1 MAMSEQEPIQD
12 NDYLSELGAPKS
24 VLGSAKPVD
33 LSIGGALYGPEKQ
46 RGLSID
52 EIINLPDV
60 APKGFGK
67 SFGSI
72 SAAEIYAN
80 RRYPIYDRNMPDL
93 ENLYAENQ
101 PWYKILGNG
110 IAKMGLIGAGTFAQS
125 LTNFPNVVDAARSKD
140 LSELSGDPDGYEGS
154 IDNWIKN
161 INEDLPNYASKYVQE
176 HPFLSAIPFMKGNAY
191 WWGEKFIP
199 NLGFMLGAVGGAAV
213 QDIAVGAVT
222 EGIGEIPLLANQI
235 GKASLY
241 LNKLFSAETA
251 IGRGLG
257 ATQLSKLGRLEKLGE
272 RLGKTEAQMFKVT
285 ELAQLAAAAKLGK
298 GFRTTTAILGS
309 AMTEAGVESRNGY
322 SMVKDELTNQYKLT
336 HAGEEPTGD
345 DLQQIENLSTN
356 AMNTRFGINMAL
368 LTVSNSLQFNNLF
381 KTMVGVPGSRA
392 ISGSLTQELEGLGKV
407 GLKEGSLDVFEKKV
421 ATSALGKVWE
431 SVRPTGANVFREGVF
446 EEGGQFAAERGT
458 YDYYTRKYKSDKY
471 KEQWNGVNEL
481 INSTVY
487 GLHEQFGSTEGL
499 ENMLIGGLTGL
510 IVGGVQSGIDAK
522 RGLSKDARLSTAT
535 NVLNQVGIT
544 STLQNNYDNTV
555 TSAGIAKD
563 MEEAAA
569 SGDVFKYKNLQADEF
584 FNFVTSR
591 LPSGMHDVTVEQLNM
606 LKNLSKEQFESMFQ
620 LDFNSTNRATVSE
633 YVDGMI
639 AKSNDI
645 KDTYETIN
653 NTFKNPF
660 KINYNADDINSVIE
674 ANNYI
679 TFEKYKKDLTYFAA
693 MPTLADSRIQSIQ
706 ESVNKINPNITTDVL
721 SQLTNNQGLAE
732 LAKFYEEKA
741 TSLKKTITDYT
752 TPVDKK
758 KINDQIKALRTRSEL
773 IAQSLNTGKVDDKT
787 FDSLLNFELNGQ
799 DATLGKAVASLHAQ
813 ELMDY
818 STDINAL
825 EKRKKDASKAY
836 DEMSTKEGFEK
847 YFKEAEE
854 MASDKD
860 AVVNEEEKKEET
872 APTPETPKEPVK
884 FRFNNANKQAENLE
898 VDREYEMGKVYKTKI
913 NKLDDDRW
921 QVVSPDGTYEILP
934 SKEKAQER
942 SDELTDEFNNLQK
955 IKVLALN
962 PNGSIKIEDVNGD
975 IYDID
980 PRKLSGF
987 SRVQTDQEKLQKIAN
1002 QLGAAQTRIEI
1013 KSGAVSTDD
1022 PSKEQQV
1029 KEPKKKR
1036 VDIFFISTVD
1046 SMDDGVAPSKTYQIR
1061 TRQFLNNVKNFPN
1074 RDNIKVML
1082 VTPKQYK
1089 GLGLTTLDNVA
1100 YGQETF
1106 TPDEQAKLIDVD
1118 NGLVTA
1124 VYVEQDGS
1132 TLYYVDKDG
1141 KRLSKVDG
1149 TQADVNSLV
1158 FANMPTA
1165 SLYYNYKDAAGNPVP
1180 RFRQGEEAEATAYM
1194 EAWKQARADVF
1205 ASDPNNPQLYSF
1217 SISRGMAVETPV
1229 DGKPATNHVGDNLIP
1244 EKKIKNQANVIVVS
1258 TTGTIAHNGE
1268 NYNIPKGR
1276 PMLQYGDTLQW
1287 LNNRKFT
1294 ADEAKGI
1301 FEALRLMSEDIQKKA
1316 KDGKAVEFNPLYS
1329 NFLQNV
1335 LFWKKSGETKN
1346 NQMYIDD
1353 RTMDLYLG
1361 GKKYN
1366 FANLAISEKEIV
1378 SQLQNTFNT
1387 VNNDSVKKNDEEFT
1401 ELYFED
1407 GYLKDRQWPNYQS
1420 YLLSSKLPN
1429 GKGRL
1434 IKDTP
1439 LSTSVT
1445 KPSDQVPYNYRQ
1457 KYVTLGGL
1465 ELSVQKVA
1473 KPQAPV
1479 ATGGAP
1485 EIGGYKMDG
1494 TTPHTRELKALGNV
1508 TFKARLNSN
1517 GVPAVIVDT
1526 IENLE
1531 SIVADPTK
1539 TAPYFDFLK
1548 KENLFDATRS
1558 EQELMYDFAS
1568 IAIANQLNKMKNAES
1583 APAAPAP
1590 VVSDIQGFFK
1600 MGPGAIHQQVLDA
1613 LNKGTN
1619 IIAGYPSRE
1628 VDMLKPLYDQGLI
1641 NSKEDVFNKLKELT
1655 SKKVSVSNDI
1665 ADVEKTLYGTISG
1678 SIPLSQALPNGIY
1691 IDLGNGLFAYAD
1703 KNEKIAAIVDRVNG
1717 YVVSKSFLN
1726 ANTGW
1731 QLPNKANL
1739 KDDAKRFG
1747 ITESS
1752 IIKKYQDAVDTLN
1765 AKYDAEL
1772 AALESGK
1779 VSPTVQENVEK
1790 LEQLEDTVDD
1800 AEEKALEDEINR
1812 QIAEKVDALG
1822 KTKAPKKRYRE
1833 IAGLDVPRMTD
1844 AELQLFKEW
1853 HAKNAAGIPFEVLQR
1868 VMTTNDGRQTWGA
1881 FENGVAKFY
1890 KSAARGTEYHE
1901 IFHGIFGGF
1910 LGAEERQLIFDEFKS
1925 KPGKFKDRA
1934 TGNMIYYEEATDQ
1947 QAEERI
1953 ADDFADFRLGKLPAK
1968 SIGERILKFF
1978 RSIIQFVREFVN
1990 KPSKKDELFKAIDA
2004 GRFKDTKLNPA
2015 VYNQLTQWSVISGLD
2030 ETTTHESVQ
2039 DVAARFFFEVFSKNM
2054 DLYNPKL
2061 LTSPEIFD
2069 TIKGEFADEG
2079 KLDVLGEEGWSQ
2091 LVKKTREFL
2100 RSFKIEFDENNVIAF
2115 NNDDNNNRDYAP
2127 EPFSVDWKKQSS
2139 FPIKITVG
2147 SLVLTV
2153 PTNQENALRLK
2164 MPDEVIS
2171 DSAKGFMLLNFS
2183 RAFATILNKISNTS
2197 SVGKVVDKLLT
2208 LAKQDSNYVRLW
2220 SKLGGTIDKLDA
2232 ESKET
2237 TMDYSKFKAHDW
2249 RLFIN
2254 FYQTFTKQHPNARI
2268 QYISDDEVY
2277 TGSAE
2282 LSDAIDDVVE
2292 GWIEGIKALSKDS
2305 KSLIILDKP
2314 NKVYKVGNLSNIEI
2328 KNPEQMVDFLAK
2340 IGVIFPIDV
2349 YNKLTTREKNV
2360 FGRSVGGLLT
2370 SLRSKSDIL
2379 SSITSKL
2386 LDIKGPLN
2394 AMGEMLVRVTNPNF
2408 DPTHTNVEGEKTN
2421 GYSENNNPS
2430 VFENEWKEAGTLEN
2444 LKQAR
2449 PELNDPFST
2458 NSLVLKKDGLYIDE
2472 DGNIKKDLKVAYIQ
2486 GTKDIDTDDGT
2497 STSKLTL
2504 GNRYTQ
2510 EINEN
2515 VNGRFY
2521 ILLPA
2526 ESSTEWEMDLGINVP
2541 FKQFGTKVGWDNTY
2555 KIFQGYLKD
2564 DIALAMDAETR
2575 EKLKNVGKRAYDLR
2589 FFKDILSEDML
2600 AKINTELVMKSASN
2614 EEVTAFIAENEEE
2627 INNSIKGYFD
2637 EYINA
2642 TIATLKEYKQVV
2654 SSADGKAFAYPML
2667 NSVFA
2672 KISGINRYSLTDE
2685 KLRNLIEY
2693 VNVNYVISNIEFHK
2707 ILFGD
2712 PYQFAL
2718 KEGESEETKRIK
2730 SFLSPRRTTFD
2741 SPEYNEFLNNEFNK
2755 AGEIELTPDDFGYH
2769 EHKSHTNTVT
2779 IKEIY
2784 VEGGL
2789 MGRTKEADA
2798 QSWIMD
2804 TTNREVKLKNAQWTD
2819 EAEVFHQWQ
2828 MAYTRNKLAAK
2839 GKYTYTNDTLKKQD
2853 AALIETPVP
2862 KYGVEVLKPIVTGNK
2877 LGKTY
2882 FDLVLDKFSQM
2893 PLYYQAIENT
2903 TLEGLY
2909 IKMWE
2914 ENIGYAILESGR
2926 KMGTTEAFDLYKG
2939 GKLNPEPFN
2948 NLIQVPWKAYGI
2960 QVETNYDVIKA
2971 QTRGSQPT
2979 KLVTVDL
2986 FDNGVPVSQRAK
2998 EATDRNNNILDLMHE
3013 NAYAVLLERL
3023 GIEDLGTEFILANKQ
3038 AVSNTLVYEM
3048 LRRELDENA
3057 KDTVQLDSKGEF
3069 PIPFEAS
3076 PSYKQIKDI
3085 LYSVVQKTM
3094 VSPKVNGGPKVQV
3107 SVTGW
3112 ENLEKGRRL
3121 AIKTEDG
3128 YKEISREDYDKL
3140 SDEEKKKVVLT
3151 DDTLKFY
3158 TKDDPYMEIMLP
3170 HWFGDTLRKTTKY
3183 KTDEEIL
3190 NYLNSTEEG
3199 KSILRGIGF
3208 RVPAQELSSLVTFRV
3223 KKFLPQFMGESVVVP
3238 SEITT
3243 LAGSDFDIDKLN
3255 TYLKSIY
3262 IDAYGDIRL
3271 VKYLGSEDATKD
3283 FFRGVYKDTIQR
3295 DIDKIEEF
3303 EEFRGKLVDTLSKLE
3318 RIEGAA
3324 SPESLE
3330 SALTP
3335 SELDFFYDHLSLFK
3349 AITDQAAQKDLTA
3362 VDYMNKQI
3370 EDLATN
3376 KEKLTKEILSNSLRE
3391 DYVKDMYKR
3400 ALENEYY
3407 DSMEELLTLPENF
3420 ERLISPVNDAG
3431 LEKLADRIDKLVNP
3445 KGDQIKN
3452 KILNRNF
3459 MTKLRHYFVTA
3470 KRWIG
3475 IAATNIT
3482 SHSLFQ
3488 KGQIY
3493 LNPERFFM
3501 LSKQD
3506 RKFIGDGS
3514 IILPHNK
3521 VKIGDKEYASLSGT
3535 KTADGKK
3542 QYISSRL
3549 SGYGTAF
3556 VDVANKPYIVKL
3568 VTSDLSVGTF
3578 MFLERIGAGEY
3589 TGIFMSQPIIRE
3601 YLKQLDSQNKKGLFS
3616 KFEID
3621 DIKSKFVTT
3630 NKAIETARIDIS
3642 NLEANI
3648 ADYYAG
3654 NELGIE
3660 RNAEQHAIL
3669 DEFLKYAKLAE
3680 YNFDLTQAINYDTT
3694 RYRSGDTL
3702 FKKQVR
3708 TDITIARSPFSGI
3721 AELLDPKNPK
3731 IFIAKQRHLIDLSM
3745 EGMGVILKLEQD
3757 QFRINVIDPLLK
3769 PYARNKYVGVDDF
3782 ERIANKLKASFL
3794 DYIIQTKTGFN
3805 SEINKLFVNPKTSV
3819 SAQLEEAKKVSS
3831 NPILNDLKVISSPRP
3846 DGVMSVKLNV
3856 NIKGSAYD
3864 KDLYIG
3870 YMRQL
3875 RDTPKTNA
3883 LYKDLVKM
3891 ALLQGTYENG
3901 VSIASIIPVED
3912 SSKYVAPIMA
3922 PLIYDES
3929 LDAFADGGFQRN
3941 NWKDPKVFKKFEPKF
3956 WLADE
3961 APVDVQVNDFGDI
3974 VGDLF
3979 QYQSSDYFPNIDK
3992 FGLST
3997 DRRILSLSEEYDS
4010 FYLSNDYL
4018 LVPRV
4023 VKTKYGERVD
4033 MKTGLSITNYSYV
4046 ERNKQGDMSLKNVYG
4061 YKKVYYDD
4069 GTPVTYQTTT
4079 YKGEVINKHVYKL
4092 INLYGDGRLVSEYY
4106 TDTRKS
4112 LLNNGTEKIENEI
4125 SDDNIRK
4132 YFIELGA
4139 QNPVSSQSTEPYIQI
4154 PDYVTDEKLK
4164 NSDGTKRFA
4173 QASKLGTITINPPKS
4188 VDEFFNYFEGK
4199 EGGPT
4204 SEQKAKVLNKL
4215 ADKGYTIDVLKTIL
4229 NSVDKITNFLVL
4241 HEKNHVENNDIDVY
4255 WKNGKD
4261 LLTDD
4266 KVDIET
4272 RATIAALDKLGG
4284 IPSVIDIEFEDVN
4297 IEDTEGSDNPTPCG
4311 TKQ

>member
-1 MAMSEQEPIQD
+1 MAISEQEPIQD
-12 NDYLSELGAPKS
+12 NDYLNELGAPKS

-93 ENLYAENQ
+93 EDVYAESQ

-125 LTNFPNVVDAARSKD
+125 LTNFPNVLDAARSKD

-154 IDNWIKN
+154 IDNWVKN
-161 INEDLPNYASKYVQE
+161 INEDLPNYASKYVRE
-176 HPFLSAIPFMKGNAY
+176 NPFLSAIPFMKGNAY

-199 NLGFMLGAVGGAAV
+199 NLGFMLGAVGGAVV
-213 QDIAVGAVT
+213 QDIAIGAVT

-257 ATQLSKLGRLEKLGE
+257 ATQISQLGRLEQLGE

-407 GLKEGSLDVFEKKV
+407 GLKEGSLDVFEKKA
-421 ATSALGKVWE
+421 ATSVLGKVWE
-431 SVRPTGANVFREGVF
+431 SVRPTGANIFREGVF

-487 GLHEQFGSTEGL
+487 GLNEQFTSTEGL

-510 IVGGVQSGIDAK
+510 VVGGVQSGIDAK
-522 RGLSKDARLSTAT
+522 RGLSKDARLATAT

-660 KINYNADDINSVIE
+660 KINYNADDINSIVE

-706 ESVNKINPNITTDVL
+706 ESVNKINPNITIDVL

-773 IAQSLNTGKVDDKT
+773 IAQALNTGKVDDKT

-799 DATLGKAVASLHAQ
+799 DATLGKSVASLHAQ

-818 STDINAL
+818 SVDINAL

-962 PNGSIKIEDVNGD
+962 PDGSIKIEDVNGD
-975 IYDID
+975 IYNID

-1036 VDIFFISTVD
+1036 VDVFFISTVD

-1061 TRQFLNNVKNFPN
+1061 TRQFLNNVKNFSN

-1082 VTPKQYK
+1082 VTPKQYA

-1106 TPDEQAKLIDVD
+1106 TPEEQAKLTDVD

-1132 TLYYVDKDG
+1132 TLYYVDKEG

-1165 SLYYNYKDAAGNPVP
+1165 SLYYNYKDAKGNPVP

-1194 EAWKQARADVF
+1194 EAWKQARASVF

-1258 TTGTIAHNGE
+1258 TTGTISHNGE

-1294 ADEAKGI
+1294 QDEAKSI

-1329 NFLQNV
+1329 NFLQNI
-1335 LFWKKSGETKN
+1335 LFWKKGAETKN

-1429 GKGRL
+1429 GKGRS

-1465 ELSVQKVA
+1465 ELAVQKVT
-1473 KPQAPV
+1473 KPIAPV
-1479 ATGGAP
+1479 AKGGAT

-1494 TTPHTRELKALGNV
+1494 TTTHTRELKALGNV
-1508 TFKARLNSN
+1508 TFTARLNSN
-1517 GVPAVIVDT
+1517 GVPAVTVDT

-1531 SIVADPTK
+1531 SIVADPAK

-1568 IAIANQLNKMKNAES
+1568 IAIANQLNKMKNAEP
-1583 APAAPAP
+1583 APKPTAP
-1590 VVSDIQGFFK
+1590 VVSDIETKKAAIKGSLAAQGTSIELEIIGDTGKEFLLTVDRKGNISLFSEK
-1600 MGPGAIHQQVLDA
+1600 QPDGSYKSGEAATKEAVINLYKKYVPSSTILKIQKWLASFTGSWAAPETEDGKNYDKAEKA
-1613 LNKGTN
+1613 LN
-1619 IIAGYPSRE
+1619 S
-1628 VDMLKPLYDQGLI
+1628 
-1641 NSKEDVFNKLKELT
+1641 
-1655 SKKVSVSNDI
+1655 
-1665 ADVEKTLYGTISG
+1665 
-1678 SIPLSQALPNGIY
+1678 
-1691 IDLGNGLFAYAD
+1691 
-1703 KNEKIAAIVDRVNG
+1703 
-1717 YVVSKSFLN
+1717 
-1726 ANTGW
+1726 
-1731 QLPNKANL
+1731 
-1739 KDDAKRFG
+1739 
-1747 ITESS
+1747 
-1752 IIKKYQDAVDTLN
+1752 
-1765 AKYDAEL
+1765 EL
-1772 AALESGK
+1772 AALESDK
-1779 VSPTVQENVEK
+1779 PTPTVQENVEK

-1800 AEEKALEDEINR
+1800 AEEKALEDEINK
-1812 QIAEKVDALG
+1812 QIAEKVNALG

-1868 VMTTNDGRQTWGA
+1868 VMTTNDGRQWGA

-1901 IFHGIFGGF
+1901 IFHGIFDGF
-1910 LGAEERQLIFDEFKS
+1910 LSAEERQLIFDEFKS
-1925 KPGKFKDRA
+1925 KSGKFKDRA

-2004 GRFKDTKLNPA
+2004 GKFKDTKLNPA
-2015 VYNQLTQWSVISGLD
+2015 VYNQLTQWSVIPGLD
-2030 ETTTHESVQ
+2030 EPTTHESVQ

-2054 DLYNPKL
+2054 DVYNPRL

-2079 KLDVLGEEGWSQ
+2079 KLDVLGEEGWNQ

-2100 RSFKIEFDENNVIAF
+2100 RSFKIEFDENNIIAF

-2153 PTNQENALRLK
+2153 PTNQENALRLQ

-2171 DSAKGFMLLNFS
+2171 ANAKGFMLLNFS

-2197 SVGKVVDKLLT
+2197 SIGKVVDKLLT

-2232 ESKET
+2232 ENKET
-2237 TMDYSKFKAHDW
+2237 AMDYSKFKAHDW

-2268 QYISDDEVY
+2268 QYVSDDEVY

-2305 KSLIILDKP
+2305 KSLIVLDKP
-2314 NKVYKVGNLSNIEI
+2314 NKVYKVGDLSNIEI
-2328 KNPEQMVDFLAK
+2328 KTPEQMVEFLGK

-2379 SSITSKL
+2379 SSVTSKL

-2394 AMGEMLVRVTNPNF
+2394 AMAEMLVRVTNPNF
-2408 DPTHTNVEGEKTN
+2408 DPTHINVEGERTN
-2421 GYSENNNPS
+2421 GYAENNNSS
-2430 VFENEWKEAGTLEN
+2430 VFENEWREAGTLKN

-2458 NSLVLKKDGLYIDE
+2458 NSLILKEDGLYIDE
-2472 DGNIKKDLKVAYIQ
+2472 DGNIKRDLKVGYIQ
-2486 GTKDIDTDDGT
+2486 GTKDVDTDDGT

-2526 ESSTEWEMDLGINVP
+2526 ESSTEWQMDLGINVP
-2541 FKQFGTKVGWDNTY
+2541 FKQFGTKIGWDTTY

-2564 DIALAMDAETR
+2564 DIALAKDADVR
-2575 EKLKNVGKRAYDLR
+2575 KKLKNIGNRAYDLR

-2600 AKINTELVMKSASN
+2600 AKINTELVMKSASD
-2614 EEVTAFIAENEEE
+2614 EEVIAFIAENEEE
-2627 INNSIKGYFD
+2627 INGSIKSYFD
-2637 EYINA
+2637 EYIND
-2642 TIATLKEYKQVV
+2642 TIATLKEYGQVV
-2654 SSADGKAFAYPML
+2654 PSANGKALAYPML

-2672 KISGINRYSLTDE
+2672 KISGINRYNLTDE

-2693 VNVNYVISNIEFHK
+2693 VNINYVISNIEFHK

-2718 KEGESEETKRIK
+2718 KDGESEETKRIK

-2741 SPEYNEFLNNEFNK
+2741 MPEYNEFLDNEVNK
-2755 AGEIELTPDDFGYH
+2755 AGEIELTPDDLGYH

-2819 EAEVFHQWQ
+2819 EAEIFHQWQ
-2828 MAYTRNKLAAK
+2828 MAYTRNRMAAK

-2882 FDLVLDKFSQM
+2882 FELVLDKFSQL
-2893 PLYYQAIENT
+2893 PLYYQAIEGT

-2914 ENIGYAILESGR
+2914 EKIGYAILESGR
-2926 KMGTTEAFDLYKG
+2926 KMGTTEAFDLYKD

-2948 NLIQVPWKAYGI
+2948 NLVQVPWKAYGI
-2960 QVETNYDVIKA
+2960 QVETNYDVVKA

-2986 FDNGVPVSQRAK
+2986 FDNGVPVSQKAK

-3013 NAYAVLLERL
+3013 NAYNVLLERL

-3140 SDEEKKKVVLT
+3140 SDDEKKKVVLT

-3183 KTDEEIL
+3183 KTDEEII
-3190 NYLNSTEEG
+3190 NYLNITEEG
-3199 KSILRGIGF
+3199 KSILRGVGF

-3262 IDAYGDIRL
+3262 IDVNGNIRL
-3271 VKYLGSEDATKD
+3271 VKWLGSEEATKD

-3303 EEFRGKLVDTLSKLE
+3303 EEFRSKLVDVLSKLE

-3335 SELDFFYDHLSLFK
+3335 SELDFFYDHLSVFK

-3370 EDLATN
+3370 EDLSIN
-3376 KEKLTKEILSNSLRE
+3376 KEKLTKEILSNSIRE

-3400 ALENEYY
+3400 SLENEYY

-3431 LEKLADRIDKLVNP
+3431 LEKLSVRIGKLVNP
-3445 KGDQIKN
+3445 KGDQVKN

-3501 LSKQD
+3501 LPQQD

-3521 VKIGDKEYASLSGT
+3521 VKIGDKEYVSLSGT

-3556 VDVANKPYIVKL
+3556 VDVANKPYIVEL

-3616 KFEID
+3616 KLSIEA
-3621 DIKSKFVTT
+3621 IKSRFITT
-3630 NKAIETARIDIS
+3630 SKAIETARIDIN

-3654 NELGIE
+3654 SELGTE
-3660 RNAEQHAIL
+3660 RNAEQHKIL

-3708 TDITIARSPFSGI
+3708 TDITITRSPFSGI
-3721 AELLDPKNPK
+3721 AELLDPENPK
-3731 IFIAKQRHLIDLSM
+3731 IFIAKQRHLLDLTM

-3769 PYARNKYVGVDDF
+3769 PYARNKYVGADDF

-3819 SAQLEEAKKVSS
+3819 SAQLEEAKKISS
-3831 NPILNDLKVISSPRP
+3831 NPILNDFKVISSPRP
-3846 DGVMSVKLNV
+3846 DGVMSVKLTV

-3864 KDLYIG
+3864 KNLYIG

-3875 RDTPKTNA
+3875 RDTPSTNA

-3901 VSIASIIPVED
+3901 VSIASIIPIED

-3922 PLIYDES
+3922 PLMYDES

-3941 NWKDPKVFKKFEPKF
+3941 NWKDNKVFKKFEPKF

-3974 VGDLF
+3974 IGDIY

-3997 DRRILSLSEEYDS
+3997 DRRILALSEEYDS

-4023 VKTKYGERVD
+4023 VQIKGGERVD
-4033 MKTGLSITNYSYV
+4033 MKTGLSITNYSYI
-4046 ERNKQGDMSLKNVYG
+4046 ERKNQGDMSLKNVYG

-4092 INLYGDGRLVSEYY
+4092 INLRGDGRLVSEHY

-4112 LLNNGTEKIENEI
+4112 VLNNGTEKIENEI
-4125 SDDNIRK
+4125 SDDEIRI
-4132 YFIELGA
+4132 YFNELGE
-4139 QNPVSSQSTEPYIQI
+4139 QNFVSSQSTEPYIQI
-4154 PDYVTDEKLK
+4154 PEYVTDEKLK
-4164 NSDGTKRFA
+4164 NADGTKRFA

-4297 IEDTEGSDNPTPCG
+4297 TEDTEGSDNPTPCG

>member
-1 MAMSEQEPIQD
+1 MAISEQEPIQD
-12 NDYLSELGAPKS
+12 NDYLSDLGAPKP
-24 VLGSAKPVD
+24 VLGSAKPTD

-93 ENLYAENQ
+93 EDLYAENQ

-110 IAKMGLIGAGTFAQS
+110 FVKMGLIGAGTFAQS

-161 INEDLPNYASKYVQE
+161 INEDLPNYASNYVRE
-176 HPFLSAIPFMKGNAY
+176 NPFLSAIPFMKGNAY

-213 QDIAVGAVT
+213 QDIAIGAVT
-222 EGIGEIPLLANQI
+222 EGLGEIPLLANQI

-257 ATQLSKLGRLEKLGE
+257 ATQLSKLGRLEQLGE

-322 SMVKDELTNQYKLT
+322 SMVKDELTNQYKLS

-345 DLQQIENLSTN
+345 DLQQIENLATN

-392 ISGSLTQELEGLGKV
+392 VSGSLTQELEGLGKV
-407 GLKEGSLDVFEKKV
+407 GLKEGSLDVFEKKAAASV
-421 ATSALGKVWE
+421 LGKAWE
-431 SVRPTGANVFREGVF
+431 SVRPKGANVFREGVF

-458 YDYYTRKYKSDKY
+458 YDYYTRKYKSDTY

-487 GLHEQFGSTEGL
+487 GLNEQFGSTEGL
-499 ENMLIGGLTGL
+499 ENMLIGGVTGL
-510 IVGGVQSGIDAK
+510 VVGGVQGAIDK
-522 RGLSKDARLSTAT
+522 RRGLDKDARLATAT

-569 SGDVFKYKNLQADEF
+569 SGDVYKYKNLQADEF

-639 AKSNDI
+639 AKANDI

-653 NTFKNPF
+653 TTFKNPF
-660 KINYNADDINSVIE
+660 KINYNADDINSIVE

-706 ESVNKINPNITTDVL
+706 ESVDKINPNITTDLL

-752 TPVDKK
+752 IPADKK

-773 IAQSLNTGKVDDKT
+773 ISQALNTGKVDDKT

-799 DATLGKAVASLHAQ
+799 DATLGKTVPSLHAQ

-818 STDINAL
+818 STDINSL
-825 EKRKKDASKAY
+825 QKRKRDASKAY
-836 DEMSTKEGFEK
+836 DELSTKEGFEK

-872 APTPETPKEPVK
+872 APTPETPKEPIK
-884 FRFNNANKQAENLE
+884 FRFNNANKQAEDIE
-898 VDREYEMGKVYKTKI
+898 VDREYQMGKVYKTKV

-962 PNGSIKIEDVNGD
+962 PDSSIKIEDVNGD
-975 IYDID
+975 IYDIN

-987 SRVQTDQEKLQKIAN
+987 SRIETDQEKLQKIAN

-1036 VDIFFISTVD
+1036 VDVFFISTVD
-1046 SMDDGVAPSKTYQIR
+1046 SVDDGVAPSKTYQIR

-1074 RDNIKVML
+1074 KDNIKVML
-1082 VTPKQYK
+1082 VTPKQYA

-1106 TPDEQAKLIDVD
+1106 TPEEQAKLIDVD

-1165 SLYYNYKDAAGNPVP
+1165 SLYYNYKDAKGNPVP

-1194 EAWKQARADVF
+1194 EAWKQARASVF

-1217 SISRGMAVETPV
+1217 SISRGMAVETPI

-1244 EKKIKNQANVIVVS
+1244 EKKIKNQANLIVVS

-1294 ADEAKGI
+1294 ADEAKSI
-1301 FEALRLMSEDIQKKA
+1301 FEALRLMSEDIQSKA
-1316 KDGKAVEFNPLYS
+1316 KSGKAVEFNPLYA

-1335 LFWKKSGETKN
+1335 LFWKKGGETKN
-1346 NQMYIDD
+1346 NQMYIDE

-1439 LSTSVT
+1439 LSTSVI
-1445 KPSDQVPYNYRQ
+1445 KPSDILPYNYRQ

-1465 ELSVQKVA
+1465 ELSVQKVT

-1479 ATGGAP
+1479 ATGGAT

-1494 TTPHTRELKALGNV
+1494 ETPHTKELKALGNV
-1508 TFKARLNSN
+1508 TFTARLDSNNKVIAIVNS
-1517 GVPAVIVDT
+1517 

-1531 SIVADPTK
+1531 SIVADPAK

-1548 KENLFDATRS
+1548 KEELFDATRN

-1568 IAIANQLNKMKNAES
+1568 VAIASQLEKMKNAEP
-1583 APAAPAP
+1583 APAAPVAPAP
-1590 VVSDIQGFFK
+1590 V
-1600 MGPGAIHQQVLDA
+1600 A
-1613 LNKGTN
+1613 
-1619 IIAGYPSRE
+1619 E
-1628 VDMLKPLYDQGLI
+1628 V
-1641 NSKEDVFNKLKELT
+1641 
-1655 SKKVSVSNDI
+1655 
-1665 ADVEKTLYGTISG
+1665 A
-1678 SIPLSQALPNGIY
+1678 
-1691 IDLGNGLFAYAD
+1691 
-1703 KNEKIAAIVDRVNG
+1703 
-1717 YVVSKSFLN
+1717 
-1726 ANTGW
+1726 
-1731 QLPNKANL
+1731 
-1739 KDDAKRFG
+1739 
-1747 ITESS
+1747 
-1752 IIKKYQDAVDTLN
+1752 
-1765 AKYDAEL
+1765 
-1772 AALESGK
+1772 
-1779 VSPTVQENVEK
+1779 PTVQENVEK
-1790 LEQLEDTVDD
+1790 LEELEDTVDD
-1800 AEEKALEDEINR
+1800 AQEKALEDEINR
-1812 QIAEKVDALG
+1812 QIAEKVNALG

-1853 HAKNAAGIPFEVLQR
+1853 HAKNAASIPFEVLER
-1868 VMTTNDGRQTWGA
+1868 VMTTNDGRQAWGA

-1890 KSAARGTEYHE
+1890 KSAAKGTEYHE
-1901 IFHGIFGGF
+1901 IFHGIFNGF
-1910 LGAEERQLIFDEFKS
+1910 LRGEERQAIFDEFKS

-1968 SIGERILKFF
+1968 NIGERILRFF
-1978 RSIIQFVREFVN
+1978 RSIVQFVREFVN
-1990 KPSKKDELFKAIDA
+1990 KPSKKDELFKAIEA

-2015 VYNQLTQWSVISGLD
+2015 VYNQLTQWSVIPGLD
-2030 ETTTHESVQ
+2030 EVTTHESVQ
-2039 DVAARFFFEVFSKNM
+2039 DVAARFYFEVFSKNM
-2054 DLYNPKL
+2054 DLYNPRL

-2069 TIKGEFADEG
+2069 TIKEEFAEEG
-2079 KLDVLGEEGWSQ
+2079 KLDVLGEEGWNQ

-2100 RSFKIEFDENNVIAF
+2100 RTSKIEFDENNVIAL

-2153 PTNQENALRLK
+2153 PTNQENALRLQ

-2171 DSAKGFMLLNFS
+2171 ANAKGFMLLNFS

-2197 SVGKVVDKLLT
+2197 AVGKVVDKLLT

-2220 SKLGGTIDKLDA
+2220 AKLGGTIDKLDS
-2232 ESKET
+2232 ENKET
-2237 TMDYSKFKAHDW
+2237 AMDYSKFKAHDW

-2268 QYISDDEVY
+2268 QYVSDDEVY

-2282 LSDAIDDVVE
+2282 LSDAIDDVTQ
-2292 GWIEGIKALSKDS
+2292 GWIEGIKALSKDGN
-2305 KSLIILDKP
+2305 SLIILDKP
-2314 NKVYKVGNLSNIEI
+2314 NKVYKVGDLSNIEI
-2328 KNPEQMVDFLAK
+2328 KNPEQMVEFLGK
-2340 IGVIFPIDV
+2340 IGIIFPIDV

-2379 SSITSKL
+2379 SSVTSKL

-2394 AMGEMLVRVTNPNF
+2394 AMAEMLVRVTNPNF

-2430 VFENEWKEAGTLEN
+2430 VFENEWREAGTLKN

-2458 NSLVLKKDGLYIDE
+2458 NSLILKEDGLYIDE
-2472 DGNIKKDLKVAYIQ
+2472 DGNIKRDLKVGYIQ

-2575 EKLKNVGKRAYDLR
+2575 EKLKNIGKRAYELR

-2614 EEVTAFIAENEEE
+2614 EEVATFIANNETD
-2627 INNSIKGYFD
+2627 INESVKAYFD
-2637 EYINA
+2637 EYIND
-2642 TIATLKEYKQVV
+2642 TIATLKEYGQVV
-2654 SSADGKAFAYPML
+2654 PTKDGKALMYPML

-2672 KISGINRYSLTDE
+2672 KISGINRYGLTDE

-2718 KEGESEETKRIK
+2718 KDGESEETKRIK

-2741 SPEYNEFLNNEFNK
+2741 SPEYNEFLNNEFNN
-2755 AGEIELTPDDFGYH
+2755 AGEIELTSDDIGHH
-2769 EHKSHTNTVT
+2769 EYKSHTNTVT
-2779 IKEIY
+2779 IKEIF

-2798 QSWIMD
+2798 QSWVMD

-2819 EAEVFHQWQ
+2819 EAETFHQWQ
-2828 MAYTRNKLAAK
+2828 MAYTRNRMAAK
-2839 GKYTYTNDTLKKQD
+2839 DKYTYTNEALKKQD

-2862 KYGVEVLKPIVTGNK
+2862 KYGLEILKPIVTGNK

-2914 ENIGYAILESGR
+2914 EKIGYAIVESGR
-2926 KMGTTEAFDLYKG
+2926 KMGTTEAFELYKG
-2939 GKLNPEPFN
+2939 GKLNTEPFN
-2948 NLIQVPWKAYGI
+2948 NLVQVPWKAYGI
-2960 QVETNYDVIKA
+2960 QVETNYDNVKA

-2986 FDNGVPVSQRAK
+2986 FDNGIPVSQKAK

-3013 NAYAVLLERL
+3013 NAYNILLERL

-3057 KDTVQLDSKGEF
+3057 KDTVHLDSKGNF

-3121 AIKTEDG
+3121 AKKTETG
-3128 YKEISREDYDKL
+3128 YEEISSAEYEKL
-3140 SDEEKKKVVLT
+3140 SDDEKKKVVLT

-3170 HWFGDTLRKTTKY
+3170 HWFGEMLRKTTKY

-3190 NYLNSTEEG
+3190 NYLNNSGEEG

-3262 IDAYGDIRL
+3262 IDEYGDIRL
-3271 VKYLGSEDATKD
+3271 VKWLGSEEATKD

-3295 DIDKIEEF
+3295 DIDRIEEF

-3324 SPESLE
+3324 TPESLE
-3330 SALTP
+3330 STLSPA
-3335 SELDFFYDHLSLFK
+3335 ELDFFYDHLSVFK
-3349 AITDQAAQKDLTA
+3349 AITDQAAQKDLSA

-3370 EDLATN
+3370 EDLAIN
-3376 KEKLTKEILSNSLRE
+3376 KEKLTKKILSDSLRE

-3431 LEKLADRIDKLVNP
+3431 LENLSDRIDKLVNP
-3445 KGDQIKN
+3445 KGDKVKN

-3493 LNPERFFM
+3493 LNPNRLFM
-3501 LSKQD
+3501 LPAAD
-3506 RKFIGDGS
+3506 RKIIGDGS

-3568 VTSDLSVGTF
+3568 VTNDLSVGTF
-3578 MFLERIGAGEY
+3578 MFLERIGAGEM

-3601 YLKQLDSQNKKGLFS
+3601 YLKKLDSQNKKSLFG
-3616 KFEID
+3616 KLAIEG
-3621 DIKSKFVTT
+3621 IKTNFVTT
-3630 NKAIETARIDIS
+3630 SKALETARIDIS
-3642 NLEANI
+3642 NLEKNI

-3654 NELGIE
+3654 NELGTE
-3660 RNAEQHAIL
+3660 RNAEQHKIL

-3680 YNFDLTQAINYDTT
+3680 YNFDLTQAVNYDTT

-3708 TDITIARSPFSGI
+3708 TDMTIAKSPFSGI
-3721 AELLDPKNPK
+3721 AELLDPENPK
-3731 IFIAKQRHLIDLSM
+3731 IFIAKQRHLLDLSM
-3745 EGMGVILKLEQD
+3745 EAMGEILKLEQD
-3757 QFRINVIDPLLK
+3757 QFRIPIIDPLLR
-3769 PYARNKYVGVDDF
+3769 PYAKNKYVGVDDF
-3782 ERIANKLKASFL
+3782 ERISNKLKASFL

-3805 SEINKLFVNPKTSV
+3805 SEINKLFVDPKTSV
-3819 SAQLEEAKKVSS
+3819 SAQLERAKKVSS

-3846 DGVMSVKLNV
+3846 DGVMSVKLTV
-3856 NIKGSAYD
+3856 NTKGSAYD
-3864 KDLYIG
+3864 KNLYIG

-3875 RDTPKTNA
+3875 RDTPSTNA

-3901 VSIASIIPVED
+3901 VSIASIVPVED

-3929 LDAFADGGFQRN
+3929 LDAFANGGFQRN

-3974 VGDLF
+3974 VGDLY
-3979 QYQSSDYFPNIDK
+3979 QYQSSDYFPSIDK

-3997 DRRILSLSEEYDS
+3997 DRRILTLSEEYDS

-4023 VKTKYGERVD
+4023 VTTRYGERVD
-4033 MKTGLSITNYSYV
+4033 MKTGLSITNYSYI
-4046 ERNKQGDMSLKNVYG
+4046 ERKKQGDMSLKNVYG

-4106 TDTRKS
+4106 TDSRKS
-4112 LLNNGTEKIENEI
+4112 VLNNGTEKIENEI
-4125 SDDNIRK
+4125 SDDNIRQ
-4132 YFIELGA
+4132 YFNELGA
-4139 QNPVSSQSTEPYIQI
+4139 QNTVPSQSTEPYIQI

-4164 NSDGTKRFA
+4164 NADGTKRFA

-4229 NSVDKITNFLVL
+4229 NSVDKITSFLVL
-4241 HEKNHVENNDIDVY
+4241 HERNHVENNDIDVY

-4297 IEDTEGSDNPTPCG
+4297 TEDTEGSDNPTPCG

>member
-1 MAMSEQEPIQD
+1 MAISEQEPIQD
-12 NDYLSELGAPKS
+12 KDYLSDLGAPKP
-24 VLGSAKPVD
+24 VLGSARPVD
-33 LSIGGALYGPEKQ
+33 LSIGGALYGPEQQ

-52 EIINLPDV
+52 EIINLPDI
-60 APKGFGK
+60 APKGFAK

-72 SAAEIYAN
+72 SAAEVYAN

-93 ENLYAENQ
+93 EDLYAENQ

-110 IAKMGLIGAGTFAQS
+110 LAKMGVNTVGTFAQS
-125 LTNFPNVVDAARSKD
+125 LANFPNAIDAARSKD
-140 LSELSGDPDGYEGS
+140 ISELSGDPDGYEGS
-154 IDNWIKN
+154 IDTWMKN
-161 INEDLPNYASKYVQE
+161 INDELPNYASKYVQE

-191 WWGEKFIP
+191 WWGEKFMP
-199 NLGFMLGAVGGAAV
+199 NLGFMVGAIGGAVA
-213 QDIAVGAVT
+213 QDIAIGALT
-222 EGIGEIPLLANQI
+222 EGIGELPLVAAQI

-251 IGRGLG
+251 AGRVLG

-272 RLGKTEAQMFKVT
+272 QLGKTEGQMLKVN
-285 ELAQLAAAAKLGK
+285 ELARLSAAADLGK

-345 DLQQIENLSTN
+345 DLQQIENLATN

-368 LTVSNSLQFNNLF
+368 LTVSNALQFGNLF
-381 KTMVGVPGSRA
+381 KTMIGVPGSRA

-407 GLKEGSLDVFEKKV
+407 GLKEGSLDVFERKT
-421 ATSALGKVWE
+421 AESALGRVWE

-487 GLHEQFGSTEGL
+487 GLNEQFTSTEGL
-499 ENMLIGGLTGL
+499 ENMLIGGVTGL
-510 IVGGVQSGIDAK
+510 MVGGVQGAIDK
-522 RGLSKDARLSTAT
+522 RRGLGKDARLTTAT

-569 SGDVFKYKNLQADEF
+569 SGNIFKYKNLQADEF
-584 FNFVTSR
+584 FNFVSSR
-591 LPSGMHDVTVEQLNM
+591 LPSGMHDVTIEQLNM

-639 AKSNDI
+639 SKANDI
-645 KDTYETIN
+645 KDTHDIVN

-660 KINYNADDINSVIE
+660 KINYNADDVNTIIE

-693 MPTLADSRIQSIQ
+693 MPNLADSRIQSIQ
-706 ESVNKINPNITTDVL
+706 ESVNNINPNITTDVL
-721 SQLTNNQGLAE
+721 SQLTNNEGLAE
-732 LAKFYEEKA
+732 LAKFYEESA

-752 TPVDKK
+752 TPADKK

-773 IAQSLNTGKVDDKT
+773 IAQALNTGKVDDKT
-787 FDSLLNFELNGQ
+787 FDNLLNFELNGQ
-799 DATLGKAVASLHAQ
+799 NATLDKPVSSLHSQ

-818 STDINAL
+818 SVDINSL
-825 EKRKKDASKAY
+825 QKRKRDASKAY
-836 DEMSTKEGFEK
+836 DELSTKEGFEK

-872 APTPETPKEPVK
+872 APTPETPKEPIK
-884 FRFNNANKQAENLE
+884 YRFTNANKQAENLE
-898 VDREYEMGKVYKTKI
+898 EDREYEMGKVYKTKV
-913 NKLDDDRW
+913 NKIDDDRW

-934 SKEKAQER
+934 TKEKAQER
-942 SDELTDEFNNLQK
+942 ADELTDEFNNLKK
-955 IKVLALN
+955 IKVLGLN
-962 PNGSIKIEDVNGD
+962 PDGSIKIEDVNGD
-975 IYDID
+975 IYDIN

-987 SRVQTDQEKLQKIAN
+987 SRIQTDQEKLQKIAN

-1036 VDIFFISTVD
+1036 VDIFFISSVD
-1046 SMDDGVAPSKTYQIR
+1046 SVDDGVAPSKTYQIR
-1061 TRQFLNNVKNFPN
+1061 TRQFLNNVKNFSN
-1074 RDNIKVML
+1074 KDNIKVML
-1082 VTPKQYK
+1082 VTPKQYA

-1106 TPDEQAKLIDVD
+1106 TPEEQAKLIDVD

-1124 VYVEQDGS
+1124 VYVEQEGS
-1132 TLYYVDKDG
+1132 ALYYIDKDG

-1165 SLYYNYKDAAGNPVP
+1165 SLYYSYKDANGNPVP

-1229 DGKPATNHVGDNLIP
+1229 DGKPAINHVGDNLIP
-1244 EKKIKNQANVIVVS
+1244 EKKIKNQANVIVIS
-1258 TTGTIAHNGE
+1258 TTGTISHNGE
-1268 NYNIPKGR
+1268 NYKIPVGR

-1294 ADEAKGI
+1294 ANEAKSI
-1301 FEALRLMSEDIQKKA
+1301 FEALRLMAEDIQNKA
-1316 KDGKAVEFNPLYS
+1316 NQGKAVEFNSLYS
-1329 NFLQNV
+1329 SFLQNV
-1335 LFWKKSGETKN
+1335 LYWKKSSQTKS
-1346 NQMYIDD
+1346 NQMYIDE

-1387 VNNDSVKKNDEEFT
+1387 VNNDSVKKNDEAFT

-1420 YLLSSKLPN
+1420 YLLAGKLPN
-1429 GKGRL
+1429 GKGRS
-1434 IKDTP
+1434 INETP
-1439 LSTSVT
+1439 LSTSVS
-1445 KPSDQVPYNYRQ
+1445 KPSDSLPYNYRQ

-1465 ELSVQKVA
+1465 ELSVQKVT

-1479 ATGGAP
+1479 AAGDTT
-1485 EIGGYKMDG
+1485 EIGGYKMNG
-1494 TTPHTRELKALGNV
+1494 KTPYTKELKVLGNV
-1508 TFKARLNSN
+1508 TFTARLNSN
-1517 GVPAVIVDT
+1517 GVPLVT
-1526 IENLE
+1526 PQSIENLE
-1531 SIVADPTK
+1531 SILADPAK
-1539 TAPYFDFLK
+1539 TTPYFDYLK
-1548 KENLFDATRS
+1548 NNGLFDATRS
-1558 EQELMYDFAS
+1558 EQELIYDFAS
-1568 IAIANQLNKMKNAES
+1568 VALQNQLMKMKE
-1583 APAAPAP
+1583 AAPVAETP
-1590 VVSDIQGFFK
+1590 VATTPVT
-1600 MGPGAIHQQVLDA
+1600 PVA
-1613 LNKGTN
+1613 
-1619 IIAGYPSRE
+1619 
-1628 VDMLKPLYDQGLI
+1628 
-1641 NSKEDVFNKLKELT
+1641 
-1655 SKKVSVSNDI
+1655 
-1665 ADVEKTLYGTISG
+1665 
-1678 SIPLSQALPNGIY
+1678 
-1691 IDLGNGLFAYAD
+1691 
-1703 KNEKIAAIVDRVNG
+1703 
-1717 YVVSKSFLN
+1717 
-1726 ANTGW
+1726 
-1731 QLPNKANL
+1731 
-1739 KDDAKRFG
+1739 
-1747 ITESS
+1747 
-1752 IIKKYQDAVDTLN
+1752 
-1765 AKYDAEL
+1765 
-1772 AALESGK
+1772 
-1779 VSPTVQENVEK
+1779 PTVQENIEK
-1790 LEQLEDTVDD
+1790 LEQLEDTVESDL
-1800 AEEKALEDEINR
+1800 EKELEDEINR
-1812 QIAEKVDALG
+1812 QIAEKVEALG

-1868 VMTTNDGRQTWGA
+1868 VMTTNDGRQAWGA

-1901 IFHGIFGGF
+1901 VFHGIFNGF
-1910 LGAEERQLIFDEFKS
+1910 LRGEERQAIFDEFKS

-1953 ADDFADFRLGKLPAK
+1953 ADDFADFRLGKLPAR
-1968 SIGERILKFF
+1968 SIGEKILNFF

-1990 KPSKKDELFKAIDA
+1990 KPSKKDELFKAIEA

-2015 VYNQLTQWSVISGLD
+2015 VYNQLTQWSVIPGLD

-2069 TIKGEFADEG
+2069 TIKEEFAEEG
-2079 KLDVLGEEGWSQ
+2079 KLDVLGEDGWNQ
-2091 LVKKTREFL
+2091 LVKKSREFL
-2100 RSFKIEFDENNVIAF
+2100 RTFKIQFDENNVIVF
-2115 NNDDNNNRDYAP
+2115 NSDDNNNRDYAP

-2153 PTNQENALRLK
+2153 PTNQENALRLQ

-2171 DSAKGFMLLNFS
+2171 GSAKGFMLLNFS

-2197 SVGKVVDKLLT
+2197 SIGKVIDKLLT

-2220 SKLGGTIDKLDA
+2220 SKLGGTIDKLGS
-2232 ESKET
+2232 ENKET
-2237 TMDYSKFKAHDW
+2237 AMDYSKFEAHDW

-2268 QYISDDEVY
+2268 QYISEDEVY

-2282 LSDAIDDVVE
+2282 LADAIDDVTE
-2292 GWIEGIKALSKDS
+2292 GWIEGIKALSKDG

-2314 NKVYKVGNLSNIEI
+2314 NKVYKVGDLSNIEI
-2328 KNPEQMVDFLAK
+2328 GKPEQMVDFLSK
-2340 IGVIFPIDV
+2340 IGVVFPIDV

-2360 FGRSVGGLLT
+2360 FGRAVGGLLT
-2370 SLRSKSDIL
+2370 SLRSKTDIL
-2379 SSITSKL
+2379 SSITGKL
-2386 LDIKGPLN
+2386 LDVKGPLN
-2394 AMGEMLVRVTNPNF
+2394 AIAEMLVRVTNPNF

-2421 GYSENNNPS
+2421 GYAENNNAS
-2430 VFENEWKEAGTLEN
+2430 VFENEWREAGTLEN

-2458 NSLVLKKDGLYIDE
+2458 NSLILKKDGLYIDE

-2486 GTKDIDTDDGT
+2486 GSKDIDTDDGT

-2564 DIALAMDAETR
+2564 DIALAKDADVR
-2575 EKLKNVGKRAYDLR
+2575 KKLKNIGNRAYELR

-2600 AKINTELVMKSASN
+2600 AEINTELVMKSASDVEVATFIANN
-2614 EEVTAFIAENEEE
+2614 EEA
-2627 INNSIKGYFD
+2627 INKSIKSYFD
-2637 EYINA
+2637 EYIND
-2642 TIATLKEYKQVV
+2642 TIATLKEYGQVV
-2654 SSADGKAFAYPML
+2654 TNKSGKAYMYPML

-2672 KISGINRYSLTDE
+2672 KISGINRYNLTDE

-2707 ILFGD
+2707 VLFGD

-2718 KEGESEETKRIK
+2718 KDGESEETKRIK

-2741 SPEYNEFLNNEFNK
+2741 MPEYNEFLNNEMNK
-2755 AGEIELTPDDFGYH
+2755 AGEIELTPDDLGYH
-2769 EHKSHTNTVT
+2769 EHKSYTDTVT
-2779 IKEIY
+2779 IKEIF

-2798 QSWIMD
+2798 GSWIMD

-2819 EAEVFHQWQ
+2819 EAEIFHQWQ

-2839 GKYTYTNDTLKKQD
+2839 GKYTYTNNTLEKQD

-2862 KYGVEVLKPIVTGNK
+2862 KYGVEVLKPIITGNK

-2882 FDLVLDKFSQM
+2882 FELVLDKLSQLT
-2893 PLYYQAIENT
+2893 LYYQAIEGT

-2914 ENIGYAILESGR
+2914 EKIGYAILESGR

-2948 NLIQVPWKAYGI
+2948 NLVQVPWKAYGI
-2960 QVETNYDVIKA
+2960 QVETNYDNVKT
-2971 QTRGSQPT
+2971 QTRGSQST

-2986 FDNGVPVSQRAK
+2986 FDNGVPINQKAK

-3013 NAYAVLLERL
+3013 NAYNILLERL
-3023 GIEDLGTEFILANKQ
+3023 GIQDLGTGFILANKQ

-3057 KDTVQLDSKGEF
+3057 KDTVQLNDKGEF

-3121 AIKTEDG
+3121 AIKTEEG
-3128 YKEISREDYDKL
+3128 YQEISQADYEKL
-3140 SDEEKKKVVLT
+3140 SDDEKKKVVLT

-3158 TKDDPYMEIMLP
+3158 TKNDPYMEIMLP
-3170 HWFGDTLRKTTKY
+3170 HWFGEMLRKTTKY
-3183 KTDEEIL
+3183 NTDEEIL
-3190 NYLNSTEEG
+3190 NYLNNSGEEG

-3208 RVPAQELSSLVTFRV
+3208 RVPTQGLSSMATFRV

-3243 LAGSDFDIDKLN
+3243 LAGSDFDIDKLS

-3262 IDAYGDIRL
+3262 IDEYGDIRL
-3271 VKYLGSEDATKD
+3271 VKWLGSEEATKD

-3295 DIDKIEEF
+3295 DIDRIEEF
-3303 EEFRGKLVDTLSKLE
+3303 EEFRGKLVDVLSKLR

-3324 SPESLE
+3324 TPESLE
-3330 SALTP
+3330 STLTP
-3335 SELDFFYDHLSLFK
+3335 AEIDFFYDHLSLFK
-3349 AITDQAAQKDLTA
+3349 AIIDQAAQKDLTA

-3376 KEKLTKEILSNSLRE
+3376 KEKLTKEILSDSLRE

-3420 ERLISPVNDAG
+3420 ERLTSPVDDAG
-3431 LEKLADRIDKLVNP
+3431 LEKLADKIDKLVNP
-3445 KGDQIKN
+3445 KGDQVKN

-3493 LNPERFFM
+3493 LDPNRFFM
-3501 LSKQD
+3501 LPARD
-3506 RKFIGDGS
+3506 REIIGDGS

-3521 VKIGDKEYASLSGT
+3521 VKIGDKEYLSLSGT
-3535 KTADGKK
+3535 KTANGK

-3578 MFLERIGAGEY
+3578 MFLERIGAGESA
-3589 TGIFMSQPIIRE
+3589 GIFMSQPIIRE
-3601 YLKQLDSQNKKGLFS
+3601 YLKYLDSKNKKGLFG
-3616 KFEID
+3616 KLAID
-3621 DIKSKFVTT
+3621 DIKSRFVTT
-3630 NKAIETARIDIS
+3630 TTALANKGIDIS

-3654 NELGIE
+3654 KELGTD
-3660 RNAEQHAIL
+3660 RNAEQHQIL

-3708 TDITIARSPFSGI
+3708 TDMTIAKSPFSGI
-3721 AELLDPKNPK
+3721 AELLNPENPK
-3731 IFIAKQRHLIDLSM
+3731 IFIAKQRHLLDLSM
-3745 EGMGVILKLEQD
+3745 EAMGEILKLEQD
-3757 QFRINVIDPLLK
+3757 QFRIPVIDPLLK

-3805 SEINKLFVNPKTSV
+3805 SEINRLFVNPKTSV
-3819 SAQLEEAKKVSS
+3819 SAQLEVAKKINS
-3831 NPILNDLKVISSPRP
+3831 NPILNDFKVISSPRP
-3846 DGVMSVKLNV
+3846 DGVMSVKLTV
-3856 NIKGSAYD
+3856 NTKGSAYD
-3864 KDLYIG
+3864 KNLYIG

-3875 RDTPKTNA
+3875 RDTPSTNS

-3901 VSIASIIPVED
+3901 VSIASIIPIED

-3922 PLIYDES
+3922 PLAYDES

-3941 NWKDPKVFKKFEPKF
+3941 NWKDNKVFKKFEPKF

-3961 APVDVQVNDFGDI
+3961 APVDVQVNEFGDI
-3974 VGDLF
+3974 VGDIY
-3979 QYQSSDYFPNIDK
+3979 QYQASDYFPSIDK

-4023 VKTKYGERVD
+4023 VTTRFGERVD
-4033 MKTGLSITNYSYV
+4033 MKTGLSVTNYSYV
-4046 ERNKQGDMSLKNVYG
+4046 ERKKQGDMSLKNVYG

-4092 INLYGDGRLVSEYY
+4092 INLRGDGKLVSEYY
-4106 TDTRKS
+4106 TDSRKS
-4112 LLNNGTEKIENEI
+4112 VLNNGTEKIENEI
-4125 SDDNIRK
+4125 SDDEIRT
-4132 YFIELGA
+4132 YFGGLSA
-4139 QNPVSSQSTEPYIQI
+4139 QNTVSSQSIEPYIQI
-4154 PDYVTDEKLK
+4154 PDYVTDTKLK
-4164 NSDGTKRFA
+4164 NADGTKRFA
-4173 QASKLGTITINPPKS
+4173 QASKLGTITINPPES

-4215 ADKGYTIDVLKTIL
+4215 ADKGYNIDVLKTIL
-4229 NSVDKITNFLVL
+4229 NSVDRITNFLVL
-4241 HEKNHVENNDIDVY
+4241 HERNHVENNDIDVY

-4272 RATIAALDKLGG
+4272 RATVAALEKLGG
-4284 IPSVIDIEFEDVN
+4284 IPNIIDIEFEEVN
-4297 IEDTEGSDNPTPCG
+4297 TDDTEGSDNPTPCG

>member
-1 MAMSEQEPIQD
+1 MAISEQEPIQD
-12 NDYLSELGAPKS
+12 KDYLSELGAPKP
-24 VLGSAKPVD
+24 VLGSAKPTD

-52 EIINLPDV
+52 EIINLPDI
-60 APKGFGK
+60 APKGFAK

-72 SAAEIYAN
+72 SAAEVYAN

-110 IAKMGLIGAGTFAQS
+110 LAKMGLTTVGTFAQS
-125 LTNFPNVVDAARSKD
+125 LTNFPNAVDAARSTDISK
-140 LSELSGDPDGYEGS
+140 LSGDPNGYEGS
-154 IDNWIKN
+154 IDTWMKN
-161 INEDLPNYASKYVQE
+161 MNEELPNYASKYVQE

-199 NLGFMLGAVGGAAV
+199 NLGFMIGAVGGAAV
-213 QDIAVGAVT
+213 QDLAIGAVT
-222 EGIGEIPLLANQI
+222 EGIGEIPLVAAQI

-251 IGRGLG
+251 VGRVLG

-272 RLGKTEAQMFKVT
+272 QLGKTEAQMLKVN
-285 ELAQLAAAAKLGK
+285 ELARLSAAADLGK

-345 DLQQIENLSTN
+345 DLQQIENLATN

-368 LTVSNSLQFNNLF
+368 LTVSNALQFGNLF
-381 KTMVGVPGSRA
+381 KTMIGVPGSRA

-407 GLKEGSLDVFEKKV
+407 GLKEGSLDVFEKKT
-421 ATSALGKVWE
+421 AESALGRVWE

-481 INSTVY
+481 VNSTVY

-510 IVGGVQSGIDAK
+510 IVGGVQSGIDSR
-522 RGLSKDARLSTAT
+522 RGLGKDARLATAT

-569 SGDVFKYKNLQADEF
+569 SGNVFKYKNLQADEF
-584 FNFVTSR
+584 FNFVSSR
-591 LPSGMHDVTVEQLNM
+591 LPSGMHDVTIEQLNM

-639 AKSNDI
+639 AKANDI
-645 KDTYETIN
+645 KDTHDIIN

-660 KINYNADDINSVIE
+660 KINYNADDVNSIIE

-693 MPTLADSRIQSIQ
+693 MPNLADSRIQSIQ
-706 ESVNKINPNITTDVL
+706 ESVNNINPNITTDLL
-721 SQLTNNQGLAE
+721 SQLTNNEGLAQ
-732 LAKFYEEKA
+732 LAKFYEETA

-752 TPVDKK
+752 TPADKK
-758 KINDQIKALRTRSEL
+758 KINDKIKALRTRSEL
-773 IAQSLNTGKVDDKT
+773 ISQSLNTGKVDDKT

-799 DATLGKAVASLHAQ
+799 DATLGKPVSSLHSQ

-818 STDINAL
+818 STDINSL
-825 EKRKKDASKAY
+825 QKRKRDASKAY
-836 DEMSTKEGFEK
+836 DELSTKEGFEK

-872 APTPETPKEPVK
+872 APTPETPKESIIH
-884 FRFNNANKQAENLE
+884 RFTNANKQAENLE
-898 VDREYEMGKVYKTKI
+898 VDREYEMGKVYKTKV
-913 NKLDDDRW
+913 NKIDDDRW

-934 SKEKAQER
+934 TKEKAQER
-942 SDELTDEFNNLQK
+942 ADELTDEFNNLKK

-962 PNGSIKIEDVNGD
+962 PDGSIKIEDVNGD
-975 IYDID
+975 IYDIN

-987 SRVQTDQEKLQKIAN
+987 NRIQTDQEKLQKIAN

-1036 VDIFFISTVD
+1036 VDIFFISSVD
-1046 SMDDGVAPSKTYQIR
+1046 SVDDGVAPSKTYQIR

-1074 RDNIKVML
+1074 KDNIKVML
-1082 VTPKQYK
+1082 VTPKQYA

-1106 TPDEQAKLIDVD
+1106 TLEEQAKLIDVD

-1124 VYVEQDGS
+1124 VYVEQEGS
-1132 TLYYVDKDG
+1132 TLYYIDKDG

-1149 TQADVNSLV
+1149 TQADINSLV

-1165 SLYYNYKDAAGNPVP
+1165 SLYYSYKDANGNPVP

-1194 EAWKQARADVF
+1194 EAWKQARADIF
-1205 ASDPNNPQLYSF
+1205 ASDPNNPPLYSF
-1217 SISRGMAVETPV
+1217 TISRGMAVETPV
-1229 DGKPATNHVGDNLIP
+1229 DGKPAVNHVGDNLIP
-1244 EKKIKNQANVIVVS
+1244 EKKIKNQANVIVIS
-1258 TTGTIAHNGE
+1258 TTGTISHNGE
-1268 NYNIPKGR
+1268 NYRIPVGR

-1294 ADEAKGI
+1294 SNEAKSI
-1301 FEALRLMSEDIQKKA
+1301 FEALRLMAEDIQNKA
-1316 KDGKAVEFNPLYS
+1316 NQGKAVEFNPLYS
-1329 NFLQNV
+1329 SFLQNV
-1335 LFWKKSGETKN
+1335 LYWKKSSQTKS
-1346 NQMYIDD
+1346 NQMYIDE

-1420 YLLSSKLPN
+1420 YLLAGKLPN
-1429 GKGRL
+1429 GKGRS
-1434 IKDTP
+1434 INETP
-1439 LSTSVT
+1439 LSTSVL
-1445 KPSDQVPYNYRQ
+1445 KPSPSLPYNYRQ

-1465 ELSVQKVA
+1465 ELSVQKVT
-1473 KPQAPV
+1473 KPAAPV
-1479 ATGGAP
+1479 AKGEAP
-1485 EIGGYKMDG
+1485 EIGGYKMDNE
-1494 TTPHTRELKALGNV
+1494 TPHEKELKNLGKV
-1508 TFKARLNSN
+1508 VFTARLNSD
-1517 GVPAVIVDT
+1517 GVPLVTPIS

-1531 SIVADPTK
+1531 SILADPTK

-1548 KENLFDATRS
+1548 NNKDASGKSLFDARRS

-1568 IAIANQLNKMKNAES
+1568 VALQNQLMKMKE
-1583 APAAPAP
+1583 AAPVAETPVAP
-1590 VVSDIQGFFK
+1590 VQE
-1600 MGPGAIHQQVLDA
+1600 A
-1613 LNKGTN
+1613 
-1619 IIAGYPSRE
+1619 E
-1628 VDMLKPLYDQGLI
+1628 V
-1641 NSKEDVFNKLKELT
+1641 
-1655 SKKVSVSNDI
+1655 
-1665 ADVEKTLYGTISG
+1665 A
-1678 SIPLSQALPNGIY
+1678 
-1691 IDLGNGLFAYAD
+1691 
-1703 KNEKIAAIVDRVNG
+1703 
-1717 YVVSKSFLN
+1717 
-1726 ANTGW
+1726 
-1731 QLPNKANL
+1731 
-1739 KDDAKRFG
+1739 
-1747 ITESS
+1747 
-1752 IIKKYQDAVDTLN
+1752 
-1765 AKYDAEL
+1765 
-1772 AALESGK
+1772 
-1779 VSPTVQENVEK
+1779 PTVQENIEK
-1790 LEQLEDTVDD
+1790 LEQLEDTVESDL
-1800 AEEKALEDEINR
+1800 EKELEDEINR
-1812 QIAEKVDALG
+1812 QIAEKVEALG

-1853 HAKNAAGIPFEVLQR
+1853 HAKNAAGIPFEVVQHI
-1868 VMTTNDGRQTWGA
+1868 MTTHDGRQAWGA
-1881 FENGVAKFY
+1881 FEQGVAKFY

-1901 IFHGIFGGF
+1901 VFHGIFNGF
-1910 LGAEERQLIFDEFKS
+1910 LRGEERQAILDEFKS

-1953 ADDFADFRLGKLPAK
+1953 ADDFADFKLGKLPAR
-1968 SIGERILKFF
+1968 SIGERILRFF

-2004 GRFKDTKLNPA
+2004 GKFKDTKLNPA
-2015 VYNQLTQWSVISGLD
+2015 VYNQLTQWSVIPGLD

-2069 TIKGEFADEG
+2069 TIKEEFAEEG
-2079 KLDVLGEEGWSQ
+2079 KLDVLGEDGWNQ
-2091 LVKKTREFL
+2091 LVKKSREFL
-2100 RSFKIEFDENNVIAF
+2100 RTFKIQFDENNVIVF

-2127 EPFSVDWKKQSS
+2127 EPFSIDWKKQSS

-2153 PTNQENALRLK
+2153 PTNQENALRLQ

-2171 DSAKGFMLLNFS
+2171 GSAKGFMLLNFS

-2197 SVGKVVDKLLT
+2197 SIGKVVDKLLT

-2220 SKLGGTIDKLDA
+2220 SKLGGTIDKLGS
-2232 ESKET
+2232 ENKET
-2237 TMDYSKFKAHDW
+2237 AMDYSKFEHHDW

-2282 LSDAIDDVVE
+2282 LADAIDDVTE
-2292 GWIEGIKALSKDS
+2292 GWIEGIKALSKDG

-2314 NKVYKVGNLSNIEI
+2314 NKVYKVGDLSNIEI
-2328 KNPEQMVDFLAK
+2328 KKPEQMVDFLSK

-2360 FGRSVGGLLT
+2360 FGRAVGGLLT
-2370 SLRSKSDIL
+2370 SLRSKTDIL

-2386 LDIKGPLN
+2386 LDVKGPLN
-2394 AMGEMLVRVTNPNF
+2394 AIAEMLVRVTNPNF

-2421 GYSENNNPS
+2421 GYAENNNAS
-2430 VFENEWKEAGTLEN
+2430 VFENEWREAGTLEN

-2458 NSLVLKKDGLYIDE
+2458 NSLILKKDGLYIDE

-2564 DIALAMDAETR
+2564 DIALAKDADVR
-2575 EKLKNVGKRAYDLR
+2575 KKLKNIGNRAYELR

-2600 AKINTELVMKSASN
+2600 AEINTELVMKSASDEEVATFIANN
-2614 EEVTAFIAENEEE
+2614 EEA
-2627 INNSIKGYFD
+2627 INKSIKSYFD
-2637 EYINA
+2637 EYIND
-2642 TIATLKEYKQVV
+2642 TIATLKEYGQVV
-2654 SSADGKAFAYPML
+2654 TNKSGKAYMYPML

-2672 KISGINRYSLTDE
+2672 KISGINRYNLTEE

-2707 ILFGD
+2707 VLFGD

-2718 KEGESEETKRIK
+2718 KDGESEETKRIK

-2741 SPEYNEFLNNEFNK
+2741 MPEYNEFLNNEMNK
-2755 AGEIELTPDDFGYH
+2755 AGEIDLDAPSVDKPFGDLGYH
-2769 EHKSHTNTVT
+2769 DHKSYTNTVT

-2789 MGRTKEADA
+2789 MGKTKEADA

-2819 EAEVFHQWQ
+2819 EAEIFHQWQ
-2828 MAYTRNKLAAK
+2828 MAYTRNRMAAK
-2839 GKYTYTNDTLKKQD
+2839 GAYTYTNDALEKQD

-2862 KYGVEVLKPIVTGNK
+2862 KYGLEVLKPIVTGNK

-2882 FDLVLDKFSQM
+2882 FDMVLDKFSQM

-2909 IKMWE
+2909 IKMWK
-2914 ENIGYAILESGR
+2914 ENIGYAIVESGR
-2926 KMGTTEAFDLYKG
+2926 KMGTTEAFELYKG

-2948 NLIQVPWKAYGI
+2948 NLVQVPWKAYGI
-2960 QVETNYDVIKA
+2960 QVETNYDNVKT

-2986 FDNGVPVSQRAK
+2986 FDNGVPVGKTPERQQVIKKAV
-2998 EATDRNNNILDLMHE
+2998 DRNNNILDLMHE
-3013 NAYAVLLERL
+3013 NAYNILLERL
-3023 GIEDLGTEFILANKQ
+3023 GIQDLGTRFILTNKQ

-3121 AIKTEDG
+3121 AKKTETG
-3128 YKEISREDYDKL
+3128 YEEISSAEYEKL
-3140 SDEEKKKVVLT
+3140 SDDEKKKVVLT

-3158 TKDDPYMEIMLP
+3158 TKNDRYMEIMLP
-3170 HWFGDTLRKTTKY
+3170 HWFGEMLRKTTKY

-3190 NYLNSTEEG
+3190 NYLNNSGEEG

-3208 RVPAQELSSLVTFRV
+3208 RVPTQGLSSMATFRV

-3243 LAGSDFDIDKLN
+3243 LAGSDFDIDKLS

-3262 IDAYGDIRL
+3262 IDEYGDIRL
-3271 VKYLGSEDATKD
+3271 VKWLGSEEATKD

-3303 EEFRGKLVDTLSKLE
+3303 EEFRGKLVDTLSKLK

-3324 SPESLE
+3324 TPESLE
-3330 SALTP
+3330 STLTP
-3335 SELDFFYDHLSLFK
+3335 AEIDFFYDHLSLFK
-3349 AITDQAAQKDLTA
+3349 AIIDQAAQKDLTA

-3376 KEKLTKEILSNSLRE
+3376 KEKLTKKILSDSFRE
-3391 DYVKDMYKR
+3391 DYIKDMYKR

-3420 ERLISPVNDAG
+3420 ERLTSPVDDAG
-3431 LEKLADRIDKLVNP
+3431 LEKLADKIDKLVNP
-3445 KGDQIKN
+3445 KGDQVKN

-3493 LNPERFFM
+3493 LDPNRFFM
-3501 LSKQD
+3501 LPARD
-3506 RKFIGDGS
+3506 REIIGDGS

-3521 VKIGDKEYASLSGT
+3521 VKIGDKEYTSLSGT
-3535 KTADGKK
+3535 KTANGK

-3578 MFLERIGAGEY
+3578 IFLERIGAGESA
-3589 TGIFMSQPIIRE
+3589 GIFMSQPIIRE
-3601 YLKQLDSQNKKGLFS
+3601 YLKYLDSKNKKGLFG
-3616 KFEID
+3616 KLAID
-3621 DIKSKFVTT
+3621 DIKSRFVTT
-3630 NKAIETARIDIS
+3630 TTALANKGIDIS
-3642 NLEANI
+3642 NLENNI

-3654 NELGIE
+3654 TELGIE
-3660 RNAEQHAIL
+3660 RNAEQHQIL

-3708 TDITIARSPFSGI
+3708 TDITIAKSPFSGI

-3731 IFIAKQRHLIDLSM
+3731 IFIAKQRHFIDLSM
-3745 EGMGVILKLEQD
+3745 EGMGEILKLEQD
-3757 QFRINVIDPLLK
+3757 QFRIPVIDPLLK
-3769 PYARNKYVGVDDF
+3769 PYARNKYVGADDF

-3805 SEINKLFVNPKTSV
+3805 SEINRLFVNPKTSV
-3819 SAQLEEAKKVSS
+3819 SAQLEVAKKINS

-3846 DGVMSVKLNV
+3846 DGVMSVKLTV
-3856 NIKGSAYD
+3856 NTKGSAYD
-3864 KDLYIG
+3864 KNLYIG

-3875 RDTPKTNA
+3875 RDNPSTNA

-3901 VSIASIIPVED
+3901 VSIASIIPIED

-3922 PLIYDES
+3922 PLAYDES

-3941 NWKDPKVFKKFEPKF
+3941 NWKDNKVFKKFEPKF

-3961 APVDVQVNDFGDI
+3961 APVDVQVNEFGDI
-3974 VGDLF
+3974 VGDIY
-3979 QYQSSDYFPNIDK
+3979 QYQSSDYFPSIDK

-4023 VKTKYGERVD
+4023 VTTRFGERVD
-4033 MKTGLSITNYSYV
+4033 MKTGLSVTNYSYV
-4046 ERNKQGDMSLKNVYG
+4046 ERKKQGDMSLKNVYG

-4092 INLYGDGRLVSEYY
+4092 INLRGDGKLVSEYY
-4106 TDTRKS
+4106 TDSRKS
-4112 LLNNGTEKIENEI
+4112 VLNNGTEKIENEI
-4125 SDDNIRK
+4125 SDDEIRT
-4132 YFIELGA
+4132 YFGALGA
-4139 QNPVSSQSTEPYIQI
+4139 QNSVSSQSIEPYIQI
-4154 PDYVTDEKLK
+4154 PDYVTDTKLK
-4164 NSDGTKRFA
+4164 NADGTKRFA
-4173 QASKLGTITINPPKS
+4173 QASKLGTITINPPES

-4229 NSVDKITNFLVL
+4229 NSVDRITNFLVL
-4241 HEKNHVENNDIDVY
+4241 HERNHVENNDIDVY

-4272 RATIAALDKLGG
+4272 RATVAALEKLGG
-4284 IPSVIDIEFEDVN
+4284 IPNIIDIEFEEVN
-4297 IEDTEGSDNPTPCG
+4297 TDDTEGSDNPTPCG

>member
-1 MAMSEQEPIQD
+1 MAISEQEPIQD

-93 ENLYAENQ
+93 EDVYAESQ

-125 LTNFPNVVDAARSKD
+125 LTNFPNVLDAARSKD

-154 IDNWIKN
+154 IDNWVKN
-161 INEDLPNYASKYVQE
+161 INEDLPNYASKYVRE
-176 HPFLSAIPFMKGNAY
+176 NPFLSAIPFMKGNAY

-199 NLGFMLGAVGGAAV
+199 NLGFMLGAVGGAVV
-213 QDIAVGAVT
+213 QDLAIGAVT
-222 EGIGEIPLLANQI
+222 QGIGEIPLIAAQI

-257 ATQLSKLGRLEKLGE
+257 ATQLSRLGRLEQLGE

-421 ATSALGKVWE
+421 ATSVLGKVWE

-487 GLHEQFGSTEGL
+487 GLQEQFGSTEGL

-510 IVGGVQSGIDAK
+510 VVGGVQSGIDAK

-569 SGDVFKYKNLQADEF
+569 SGDIFRYKNLQADEF

-645 KDTYETIN
+645 KDTYETVN
-653 NTFKNPF
+653 TTFKNPF
-660 KINYNADDINSVIE
+660 KINYNADNIDSIVE

-679 TFEKYKKDLTYFAA
+679 TFEKYKKDLTYFAS

-818 STDINAL
+818 SIDINAL

-860 AVVNEEEKKEET
+860 AVVNEEKKKEET

-962 PNGSIKIEDVNGD
+962 PDGSIKIEDVNGD

-987 SRVQTDQEKLQKIAN
+987 NRVQTDQEKLQKIAN

-1106 TPDEQAKLIDVD
+1106 TPEEQTKLTDVD
-1118 NGLVTA
+1118 NGLLTA
-1124 VYVEQDGS
+1124 VYVEQEGS

-1180 RFRQGEEAEATAYM
+1180 RFRKGEEAEAEAYM
-1194 EAWKQARADVF
+1194 EAWKKARADVF

-1258 TTGTIAHNGE
+1258 TTGNIAHNGE

-1294 ADEAKGI
+1294 QDEAKSI
-1301 FEALRLMSEDIQKKA
+1301 FEALRLMSEDVQKKA

-1329 NFLQNV
+1329 DFLQNV
-1335 LFWKKSGETKN
+1335 LFWKKGAETKN

-1429 GKGRL
+1429 GKGRS

-1473 KPQAPV
+1473 KPVAPV
-1479 ATGGAP
+1479 AKGEVP
-1485 EIGGYKMDG
+1485 EIGGYKMDNE
-1494 TTPHTRELKALGNV
+1494 TPHTKELKALGNV
-1508 TFKARLNSN
+1508 TFTARLNSN
-1517 GVPAVIVDT
+1517 GIPAVTVDT

-1548 KENLFDATRS
+1548 NNKDASGKSLFDATRS
-1558 EQELMYDFAS
+1558 EEELMYDFAS
-1568 IAIANQLNKMKNAES
+1568 IAIANQLNKMKNAEP

-1590 VVSDIQGFFK
+1590 VVSDK
-1600 MGPGAIHQQVLDA
+1600 KANV
-1613 LNKGTN
+1613 
-1619 IIAGYPSRE
+1619 E
-1628 VDMLKPLYDQGLI
+1628 VISENYTPELLKANP
-1641 NSKEDVFNKLKELT
+1641 NKLFLFGDNNQRKGKGGQAIIRDEPNAIGISTKLIP
-1655 SKKVSVSNDI
+1655 SNT
-1665 ADVEKTLYGTISG
+1665 ADAFMSDDQL
-1678 SIPLSQALPNGIY
+1678 
-1691 IDLGNGLFAYAD
+1691 AD
-1703 KNEKIAAIVDRVNG
+1703 
-1717 YVVSKSFLN
+1717 
-1726 ANTGW
+1726 
-1731 QLPNKANL
+1731 NKAVI
-1739 KDDAKRFG
+1739 DSD
-1747 ITESS
+1747 
-1752 IIKKYQDAVDTLN
+1752 IKK
-1765 AKYDAEL
+1765 AKEKAEKESKTIVLPKGGFGTGL
-1772 AALESGK
+1772 AALATKAPQTFAYLNKRLQEEFGFNNTTGELATLEGGK
-1779 VSPTVQENVEK
+1779 VAPTVQENVEK

-1812 QIAEKVDALG
+1812 QIAEKVNALG

-1868 VMTTNDGRQTWGA
+1868 VMTTNDGRQAWGA

-1910 LGAEERQLIFDEFKS
+1910 LSAEERQLIFDEFKS
-1925 KPGKFKDRA
+1925 KAGKFKDRA
-1934 TGNMIYYEEATDQ
+1934 TGKMIYYEESTDQ

-2015 VYNQLTQWSVISGLD
+2015 VYNQLTQWSVIPGLD
-2030 ETTTHESVQ
+2030 ETTTHELVQ
-2039 DVAARFFFEVFSKNM
+2039 DMAARFYFEVFSKNM

-2061 LTSPEIFD
+2061 FTSPEIFD
-2069 TIKGEFADEG
+2069 IIKGEYAEEE
-2079 KLDVLGEEGWSQ
+2079 KLDVLGEEGWNQ

-2100 RSFKIEFDENNVIAF
+2100 RTFKIQFDENNVIVF

-2153 PTNQENALRLK
+2153 PTNQENALRLQ

-2171 DSAKGFMLLNFS
+2171 GSAKGFMLLNFS

-2232 ESKET
+2232 ENKET
-2237 TMDYSKFKAHDW
+2237 AMDYSKFKAHDW

-2268 QYISDDEVY
+2268 QYVSDDEVY

-2305 KSLIILDKP
+2305 KSLIVLDKP
-2314 NKVYKVGNLSNIEI
+2314 NKVYKVGDLSNIEI
-2328 KNPEQMVDFLAK
+2328 KNPEQMVEFLGK

-2379 SSITSKL
+2379 SSVTSKL

-2430 VFENEWKEAGTLEN
+2430 V
-2444 LKQAR
+2444 
-2449 PELNDPFST
+2449 
-2458 NSLVLKKDGLYIDE
+2458 
-2472 DGNIKKDLKVAYIQ
+2472 
-2486 GTKDIDTDDGT
+2486 
-2497 STSKLTL
+2497 
-2504 GNRYTQ
+2504 
-2510 EINEN
+2510 
-2515 VNGRFY
+2515 
-2521 ILLPA
+2521 
-2526 ESSTEWEMDLGINVP
+2526 
-2541 FKQFGTKVGWDNTY
+2541 
-2555 KIFQGYLKD
+2555 
-2564 DIALAMDAETR
+2564 
-2575 EKLKNVGKRAYDLR
+2575 
-2589 FFKDILSEDML
+2589 
-2600 AKINTELVMKSASN
+2600 
-2614 EEVTAFIAENEEE
+2614 
-2627 INNSIKGYFD
+2627 
-2637 EYINA
+2637 
-2642 TIATLKEYKQVV
+2642 
-2654 SSADGKAFAYPML
+2654 
-2667 NSVFA
+2667 
-2672 KISGINRYSLTDE
+2672 
-2685 KLRNLIEY
+2685 
-2693 VNVNYVISNIEFHK
+2693 
-2707 ILFGD
+2707 
-2712 PYQFAL
+2712 
-2718 KEGESEETKRIK
+2718 
-2730 SFLSPRRTTFD
+2730 
-2741 SPEYNEFLNNEFNK
+2741 
-2755 AGEIELTPDDFGYH
+2755 
-2769 EHKSHTNTVT
+2769 
-2779 IKEIY
+2779 
-2784 VEGGL
+2784 
-2789 MGRTKEADA
+2789 
-2798 QSWIMD
+2798 
-2804 TTNREVKLKNAQWTD
+2804 
-2819 EAEVFHQWQ
+2819 
-2828 MAYTRNKLAAK
+2828 
-2839 GKYTYTNDTLKKQD
+2839 
-2853 AALIETPVP
+2853 
-2862 KYGVEVLKPIVTGNK
+2862 
-2877 LGKTY
+2877 
-2882 FDLVLDKFSQM
+2882 
-2893 PLYYQAIENT
+2893 
-2903 TLEGLY
+2903 
-2909 IKMWE
+2909 
-2914 ENIGYAILESGR
+2914 
-2926 KMGTTEAFDLYKG
+2926 
-2939 GKLNPEPFN
+2939 
-2948 NLIQVPWKAYGI
+2948 
-2960 QVETNYDVIKA
+2960 
-2971 QTRGSQPT
+2971 
-2979 KLVTVDL
+2979 
-2986 FDNGVPVSQRAK
+2986 
-2998 EATDRNNNILDLMHE
+2998 
-3013 NAYAVLLERL
+3013 
-3023 GIEDLGTEFILANKQ
+3023 
-3038 AVSNTLVYEM
+3038 
-3048 LRRELDENA
+3048 
-3057 KDTVQLDSKGEF
+3057 
-3069 PIPFEAS
+3069 
-3076 PSYKQIKDI
+3076 
-3085 LYSVVQKTM
+3085 
-3094 VSPKVNGGPKVQV
+3094 
-3107 SVTGW
+3107 
-3112 ENLEKGRRL
+3112 
-3121 AIKTEDG
+3121 
-3128 YKEISREDYDKL
+3128 
-3140 SDEEKKKVVLT
+3140 
-3151 DDTLKFY
+3151 
-3158 TKDDPYMEIMLP
+3158 
-3170 HWFGDTLRKTTKY
+3170 
-3183 KTDEEIL
+3183 
-3190 NYLNSTEEG
+3190 
-3199 KSILRGIGF
+3199 
-3208 RVPAQELSSLVTFRV
+3208 
-3223 KKFLPQFMGESVVVP
+3223 
-3238 SEITT
+3238 
-3243 LAGSDFDIDKLN
+3243 
-3255 TYLKSIY
+3255 
-3262 IDAYGDIRL
+3262 
-3271 VKYLGSEDATKD
+3271 
-3283 FFRGVYKDTIQR
+3283 
-3295 DIDKIEEF
+3295 
-3303 EEFRGKLVDTLSKLE
+3303 
-3318 RIEGAA
+3318 
-3324 SPESLE
+3324 
-3330 SALTP
+3330 
-3335 SELDFFYDHLSLFK
+3335 
-3349 AITDQAAQKDLTA
+3349 
-3362 VDYMNKQI
+3362 
-3370 EDLATN
+3370 
-3376 KEKLTKEILSNSLRE
+3376 
-3391 DYVKDMYKR
+3391 
-3400 ALENEYY
+3400 
-3407 DSMEELLTLPENF
+3407 
-3420 ERLISPVNDAG
+3420 
-3431 LEKLADRIDKLVNP
+3431 
-3445 KGDQIKN
+3445 
-3452 KILNRNF
+3452 
-3459 MTKLRHYFVTA
+3459 
-3470 KRWIG
+3470 
-3475 IAATNIT
+3475 
-3482 SHSLFQ
+3482 
-3488 KGQIY
+3488 
-3493 LNPERFFM
+3493 
-3501 LSKQD
+3501 
-3506 RKFIGDGS
+3506 
-3514 IILPHNK
+3514 
-3521 VKIGDKEYASLSGT
+3521 
-3535 KTADGKK
+3535 
-3542 QYISSRL
+3542 
-3549 SGYGTAF
+3549 
-3556 VDVANKPYIVKL
+3556 
-3568 VTSDLSVGTF
+3568 
-3578 MFLERIGAGEY
+3578 
-3589 TGIFMSQPIIRE
+3589 
-3601 YLKQLDSQNKKGLFS
+3601 
-3616 KFEID
+3616 
-3621 DIKSKFVTT
+3621 
-3630 NKAIETARIDIS
+3630 
-3642 NLEANI
+3642 
-3648 ADYYAG
+3648 
-3654 NELGIE
+3654 
-3660 RNAEQHAIL
+3660 
-3669 DEFLKYAKLAE
+3669 
-3680 YNFDLTQAINYDTT
+3680 
-3694 RYRSGDTL
+3694 
-3702 FKKQVR
+3702 
-3708 TDITIARSPFSGI
+3708 
-3721 AELLDPKNPK
+3721 
-3731 IFIAKQRHLIDLSM
+3731 
-3745 EGMGVILKLEQD
+3745 
-3757 QFRINVIDPLLK
+3757 
-3769 PYARNKYVGVDDF
+3769 
-3782 ERIANKLKASFL
+3782 
-3794 DYIIQTKTGFN
+3794 
-3805 SEINKLFVNPKTSV
+3805 
-3819 SAQLEEAKKVSS
+3819 
-3831 NPILNDLKVISSPRP
+3831 
-3846 DGVMSVKLNV
+3846 
-3856 NIKGSAYD
+3856 
-3864 KDLYIG
+3864 
-3870 YMRQL
+3870 
-3875 RDTPKTNA
+3875 
-3883 LYKDLVKM
+3883 
-3891 ALLQGTYENG
+3891 
-3901 VSIASIIPVED
+3901 
-3912 SSKYVAPIMA
+3912 
-3922 PLIYDES
+3922 
-3929 LDAFADGGFQRN
+3929 
-3941 NWKDPKVFKKFEPKF
+3941 
-3956 WLADE
+3956 
-3961 APVDVQVNDFGDI
+3961 
-3974 VGDLF
+3974 
-3979 QYQSSDYFPNIDK
+3979 
-3992 FGLST
+3992 
-3997 DRRILSLSEEYDS
+3997 
-4010 FYLSNDYL
+4010 
-4018 LVPRV
+4018 
-4023 VKTKYGERVD
+4023 
-4033 MKTGLSITNYSYV
+4033 
-4046 ERNKQGDMSLKNVYG
+4046 
-4061 YKKVYYDD
+4061 
-4069 GTPVTYQTTT
+4069 
-4079 YKGEVINKHVYKL
+4079 
-4092 INLYGDGRLVSEYY
+4092 
-4106 TDTRKS
+4106 
-4112 LLNNGTEKIENEI
+4112 
-4125 SDDNIRK
+4125 
-4132 YFIELGA
+4132 
-4139 QNPVSSQSTEPYIQI
+4139 
-4154 PDYVTDEKLK
+4154 
-4164 NSDGTKRFA
+4164 
-4173 QASKLGTITINPPKS
+4173 
-4188 VDEFFNYFEGK
+4188 
-4199 EGGPT
+4199 
-4204 SEQKAKVLNKL
+4204 
-4215 ADKGYTIDVLKTIL
+4215 
-4229 NSVDKITNFLVL
+4229 
-4241 HEKNHVENNDIDVY
+4241 
-4255 WKNGKD
+4255 
-4261 LLTDD
+4261 
-4266 KVDIET
+4266 
-4272 RATIAALDKLGG
+4272 
-4284 IPSVIDIEFEDVN
+4284 
-4297 IEDTEGSDNPTPCG
+4297 
-4311 TKQ
+4311 